1 MRPCPCHSSA
11 IQTAS
16 HRITADLSRRG
27 FIAGVT
33 ASVASLGLFA
43 SAKAAP
49 EPASRPI
56 LFYTRAAN
64 CREPHLKGLTTMVN
78 SIYNGSR
85 YEDLWLDK

>member
-49 EPASRPI
+49 EPTSRPI
-56 LFYTRAAN
+56 LFTNFR
-64 CREPHLKGLTTMVN
+64 LFDGSSSGLRD
-78 SIYNGSR
+78 G
-85 YEDLWLDK
+85 L